1 MAVIPFTVPEIS
13 KEVVRLLEN
22 ELVLGKLVGSDKLD
36 TDRMKSGGVTRVRR
50 QAQYLGQD
58 NNINLTA
65 YQEDAIEGAVN
76 VVMDQTWSNKVTI
89 GAIDRT
95 LSFDRFSD
103 MILKPNARRA
113 AERIEA
119 SIASLYPNFYTFD
132 GTPGTVPATFL
143 AVANA
148 GAMFTDAGNAMG
160 GRVAVHSP
168 AATALLAGSIAAT
181 NVQGNNKIALEKA
194 MFGNFAGFDNYQSAF
209 TPTHTVGPLG
219 GTPLVNGGT
228 QSVSYATA
236 SVRDNWSQSLVTD
249 GWTAAAALRLRAG
262 DTFTITGVNMVNPNT
277 KADTGR
283 LQTFTV
289 LANASSDASGNLTAT
304 ISPPIIINGAY
315 QTVTAA
321 PADNAAIT
329 IRSGAA
335 NTSYRQSL
343 LIDPSAIALVTRPL
357 DIPEDRGLKTSTV
370 TGEFVTM
377 SVSEWVDGNTLD
389 LNLRFDMLWKPV
401 VLDPRRGMRLT
412 N

>member
-1 MAVIPFTVPEIS
+1 MAVIPFTVAEIS
-13 KEVVRLLEN
+13 KEMVRLLEN
-22 ELVLGKLVGSDKLD
+22 ELVLGKIVGSDKLD
-36 TDRMKSGGVTRVRR
+36 TDRMKSGGVTTVRR

-58 NNINLTA
+58 NNLNLSA
-65 YQEDAIEGAVN
+65 YQEDAIEGTVT
-76 VVMDQTWSNKVTI
+76 VTMDNTWSNKVTV
-89 GAIDRT
+89 GALDRT
-95 LSFDRFSD
+95 LSFDRYSD

-132 GTPGTVPATFL
+132 GTPGTVPATFA

-160 GRVAVHSP
+160 GRVAIHSP
-168 AATALLAGSIAAT
+168 TATALLAGSIAAT

-209 TPTHTVGPLG
+209 APTHTVGPLG
-219 GTPLVNGGT
+219 GTPLVNGGAQAVT
-228 QSVSYATA
+228 YATA
-236 SVRDNWSQSLVTD
+236 SVRNTWSQTLVTD

-289 LANASSDASGNLTAT
+289 LQNASSDASGNLTAT
-304 ISPPIIINGAY
+304 ISPPIIISGAY
-315 QTVTAA
+315 QTVTAQ

-335 NTSYRQSL
+335 NTAYRQSL
-343 LIDPSAIALVTRPL
+343 LLDPMAIALVTRPL

-370 TGEFVTM
+370 SGEFVTM

-389 LNLRFDMLWKPV
+389 MNLRFDMLWKPV